1 MFCKILNS
9 FLSVIISGSLLAS
22 DIKADNLFQFFADKY
37 FLETSFT
44 QTTSKDFKDRQ
55 IRGKLNAT
63 RSGNF
68 KIEYFEPMKEIISA
82 DDSFLYKLDIELEQ
96 LDIVPREEY
105 FKDTPINIFITEL
118 EDLNDTY
125 LVESCINENNS
136 VICTITTKDL
146 DSFVDKLFLKFT
158 ANELTELSY
167 LDSFGQSV
175 TLEFDEISWK
185 KFDKA
190 KLLIETPE
198 GIDVVYH

>member
-9 FLSVIISGSLLAS
+9 FLSIIISGSLFAS
-22 DIKADNLFQFFADKY
+22 DIKVENLFQFFADKN

-44 QTTSKDFKDRQ
+44 QTTSVDFKDRQ

-82 DDSFLYKLDIELEQ
+82 DHNFLYKLDIELEQ
-96 LDIVPREEY
+96 LDIVPREKY

-118 EDLNDTY
+118 GDLDSTY

-136 VICTITTKDL
+136 VICTITPKDL

-158 ANELTELSY
+158 SNELAELSY

-185 KFDKA
+185 KFDEA

>member
-9 FLSVIISGSLLAS
+9 FLSIIISGSLFAS
-22 DIKADNLFQFFADKY
+22 DIKVENLFQFFADKN

-44 QTTSKDFKDRQ
+44 QTTSVDFKDRQ

-82 DDSFLYKLDIELEQ
+82 DHNFLYKLDIELEQ
-96 LDIVPREEY
+96 LDIVPREKY

-118 EDLNDTY
+118 GDLDSTY

-136 VICTITTKDL
+136 VICTITPKDL

-158 ANELTELSY
+158 SNELAELSY

-185 KFDKA
+185 KFDEA
-190 KLLIETPE
+190 KLFIETPE

>member
-1 MFCKILNS
+1 MLSKILNS
-9 FLSVIISGSLLAS
+9 FLSVIISGPLLAL
-22 DIKADNLFQFFADKY
+22 DIKTDNLFQFFADKY

-44 QTTSKDFKDRQ
+44 QTTSIDFKDRQ

-82 DDSFLYKLDIELEQ
+82 DDKFLYKLDIELEQ
-96 LDIVPREEY
+96 LDIVPRDEY

-125 LVESCINENNS
+125 LVQSCAKDNNS

-146 DSFVDKLFLKFT
+146 DSFVDRLFLKFT

-185 KFDKA
+185 KFDEA

>member
-1 MFCKILNS
+1 MSCKILNS

-82 DDSFLYKLDIELEQ
+82 DDTFLYKLDIELEQ

-125 LVESCINENNS
+125 LVESCINKNNS
-136 VICTITTKDL
+136 IICTITTKDL

-185 KFDKA
+185 KFDEA

>member
-82 DDSFLYKLDIELEQ
+82 DDTFLYKLDIELAQ

-125 LVESCINENNS
+125 LVESCINKNNS
-136 VICTITTKDL
+136 IICTITTKDL

>member
-82 DDSFLYKLDIELEQ
+82 DDTFLYKLDIELEQ

-105 FKDTPINIFITEL
+105 FKDTPINIFIT
-118 EDLNDTY
+118 DLGDLDDTY
-125 LVESCINENNS
+125 LVESCIDENNS
-136 VICTITTKDL
+136 VVCTISTKDL

-185 KFDKA
+185 KFDEA
-190 KLLIETPE
+190 NLLITAPE

>member
-9 FLSVIISGSLLAS
+9 FLSVIISGSLFAS
-22 DIKADNLFQFFADKY
+22 DIKAENLFQFFADKN

-44 QTTSKDFKDRQ
+44 QTTSVDFKDRQ

-82 DDSFLYKLDIELEQ
+82 DHNFLYKLDIELEQ
-96 LDIVPREEY
+96 LDIVPREKY

-118 EDLNDTY
+118 GDLDDTY

-136 VICTITTKDL
+136 VICTITPKDL

-158 ANELTELSY
+158 ANELAELSY

-185 KFDKA
+185 KFDEA
-190 KLLIETPE
+190 KLFIETPE